1 MMAEI
6 PSNGILESLPVAVL
20 VVDQN
25 DAIVFANPSAEQF
38 FQTGASTLLRSAL
51 PDLVATDNPLLS
63 LIAKARKQES
73 AIREFGFRLSTPRL
87 PTRSVT
93 VDCAPLG
100 DAAGHLVLSFHEHA
114 SAGRLGGALTHK
126 DSARSL
132 RGMAAMMAHEVKNP
146 LSGVRG
152 AAQLL
157 EQSVPFE
164 DRQLTRLIIEE
175 TDRICK
181 LVDEMDAFT
190 ENPRFERDAVNIH
203 EVLDRV
209 VEVAKRGFGANMTF
223 HQEYDPSL
231 PPVFGNRDH
240 LIQVFLNLVKNACE
254 AAGGPDAELHI
265 VTGFRHGIRLAVQAA
280 RSRLDLP
287 IMVTIA
293 DNGPGIPEDLQPNIF
308 DPFVSTKMEGTGL
321 GLALVAKLVDD
332 HGGIIDLDTGPDGTT
347 FRILLPMQKADE
359 TDGEND
365 G

>member
-1 MMAEI
+1 MR
-6 PSNGILESLPVAVL
+6 
-20 VVDQN
+20 
-25 DAIVFANPSAEQF
+25 
-38 FQTGASTLLRSAL
+38 RSA
-51 PDLVATDNPLLS
+51 VPLDILS
-63 LIAKARKQES
+63 S
-73 AIREFGFRLSTPRL
+73 G
-87 PTRSVT
+87 
-93 VDCAPLG
+93 
-100 DAAGHLVLSFHEHA
+100 FHEHA
-114 SAGRLGGALTHK
+114 SAGRLGGAFTHK
-126 DSARSL
+126 DSARSP
-132 RGMAAMMAHEVKNP
+132 RGMAAMMAHEVKN
-146 LSGVRG
+146 LFSGVRG

-181 LVDEMDAFT
+181 LVDEIDAFT
-190 ENPRFERDAVNIH
+190 ENPRFERNAVNIH

-209 VEVAKRGFGANMTF
+209 VEVAKRGFGANIKI

-254 AAGGPDAELHI
+254 AIEPDAELLI
-265 VTGFRHGIRLAVQAA
+265 ITGFRHGIRLAVQAA
-280 RSRLDLP
+280 RSRLDLA

-321 GLALVAKLVDD
+321 GLALVTKLVDD

-347 FRILLPMQKADE
+347 FRILLPMQKN
-359 TDGEND
+359 GEAAVD
-365 G
+365 DDR